1 MAYFGIS
8 LKNNEEQQEFARL
21 ICTTDKQ
28 IIFCTGK
35 AGTGK
40 TFCALAAALQLKAID
55 LCDAMFC
62 EVNPIPVKKA
72 VALAGLCNG
81 YVRMPMT
88 EAEPSSVE
96 KIKKAMTEYGVKI
109 VAE

>member
-40 TFCALAAALQLKAID
+40 TFCALATALQLKVLDKRYDHI
-55 LCDAMFC
+55 
-62 EVNPIPVKKA
+62 VYSRNPVQLGESMGFLPRRYWREI
-72 VALAGLCNG
+72 
-81 YVRMPMT
+81 
-88 EAEPSSVE
+88 
-96 KIKKAMTEYGVKI
+96 
-109 VAE
+109 

>member
-35 AGTGK
+35 A
-40 TFCALAAALQLKAID
+40 
-55 LCDAMFC
+55 
-62 EVNPIPVKKA
+62 V
-72 VALAGLCNG
+72 G
-81 YVRMPMT
+81 YGG
-88 EAEPSSVE
+88 E
-96 KIKKAMTEYGVKI
+96 IFQG
-109 VAE
+109 